1 MKEKILDIKY
11 TITALLC
18 GMSFALS
25 IHGIEEFNNGF
36 YHYISF
42 GLIGLSFLIL
52 KTIK

>member
-25 IHGIEEFNNGF
+25 IHGIEEFNNGL

-42 GLIGLSFLIL
+42 GLLGLSFLIL